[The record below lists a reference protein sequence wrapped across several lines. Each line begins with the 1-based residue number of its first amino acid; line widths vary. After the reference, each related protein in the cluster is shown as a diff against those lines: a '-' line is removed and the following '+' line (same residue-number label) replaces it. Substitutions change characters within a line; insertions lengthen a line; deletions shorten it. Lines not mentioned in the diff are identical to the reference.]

1 MQNRTSLRQGK
12 TLSIAG
18 LMLIA
23 PASILVFGGI
33 LQSLGIKQV
42 NDTINYDLF
51 IFNPIILLGGLTLA
65 LGFNILTVM
74 RVHYQNG
81 NVICLIKIRGKLF
94 NLGFIAFCIAL
105 CATIFLY
112 LLAENFQIF
121 AGF

>member
-1 MQNRTSLRQGK
+1 MQTRTSLGQGK
-12 TLSIAG
+12 TLSIAA

-42 NDTINYDLF
+42 NDSINYDLF

-74 RVHYQNG
+74 RVQYQNG
-81 NVICLIKIRGKLF
+81 NVICMIKIRGKLF

-105 CATIFLY
+105 CTTIFMY
-112 LLAENFQIF
+112 LLAENLQIF
-121 AGF
+121 AR

>member
-1 MQNRTSLRQGK
+1 MQTRTSLRQGK

-42 NDTINYDLF
+42 NDSINYDLF

-65 LGFNILTVM
+65 LGLNILTVM
-74 RVHYQNG
+74 RVQYQNG
-81 NVICLIKIRGKLF
+81 NVICMIKIRGKLF

-112 LLAENFQIF
+112 LLAENLQIF
-121 AGF
+121 AG